1 MLVTGDRAKKRRK
14 QRNENIKSGVSVV
27 VPCNSSTWEAEAE
40 ACSVGLPLLH
50 IGDSYVTSCVE
61 QHNSNK
67 QTPENHHHRWRQ
79 FWNDNQDGKLI
90 NLQPV

>member
-1 MLVTGDRAKKRRK
+1 M
-14 QRNENIKSGVSVV
+14 V

-50 IGDSYVTSCVE
+50 IRDSYVTTCVE

-67 QTPENHHHRWRQ
+67 QTPENDYRWRQ
-79 FWNDNQDGKLI
+79 FWNDNQDGEAHYFTTCLAWT
-90 NLQPV
+90 LALEDAE